1 MLWIGSRQFTCGI
14 QFMTVNYDLYTV
26 ALKSEI
32 QLTGGG
38 ASCMDIIY
46 DESRLAV
53 GTKNGYINTFFV
65 SENSLIYE
73 KILDKHRGRILCIM
87 WDLTGE

>member
-1 MLWIGSRQFTCGI
+1 
-14 QFMTVNYDLYTV
+14 MTVNYDLYTV

-73 KILDKHRGRILCIM
+73 KILDKHKGRILCIM